1 MLHIFLMEIGLPY
14 GSAIPE
20 NKNYLHLSGI
30 ILKIICEDELRALKP
45 NLSINTEPNILES

>member
-20 NKNYLHLSGI
+20 NKNYLHLSVI

-45 NLSINTEPNILES
+45 NLSINNEPSILES